1 MTHFLG
7 PRLPNSNSTRSN
19 FSAKMNTTLYALLSL
34 AVATLSVGAVG
45 ETRQCT
51 TYATIGIEG
60 TSASSFNATYIHCN
74 RRMLTKFLDIACEE
88 RSGLICS
95 EGCSTFVSE

>member
-1 MTHFLG
+1 
-7 PRLPNSNSTRSN
+7 
-19 FSAKMNTTLYALLSL
+19 MNTTLYALLSL

-60 TSASSFNATYIHCN
+60 TT
-74 RRMLTKFLDIACEE
+74 CEE

-95 EGCSTFVSE
+95 EGCSTFPRPDALFQTPGEFAQHSTSSAIVENV

>member
-1 MTHFLG
+1 
-7 PRLPNSNSTRSN
+7 
-19 FSAKMNTTLYALLSL
+19 MNTTLYALLSL

-60 TSASSFNATYIHCN
+60 TT
-74 RRMLTKFLDIACEE
+74 CEE

-95 EGCSTFVSE
+95 EGCSTFTPGEFAQHSTSSAIVENV